1 MAALDDLLDS
11 ALDGFDDDFDDA
23 GDDEQLEMPPTLPP
37 AADGDIPVTPP
48 RAGTEPVEDVTS
60 PLIGQMLANLQE
72 LETTTGVSKEE
83 VGLLRSLIEN
93 LPSTASPSPSKAGK
107 APAVAAAAPPS
118 PTPAPTAASTAPSPP
133 PAAAAGKGK
142 AKADAAAVAITGPTM
157 ADATPE
163 PWPSCAARGPV
174 SELSFL
180 GGMLG
185 SKAPPPPPRAA
196 GPASPSSGGGPSFED
211 IMASA
216 SRQMSDNTEGVAA
229 GLEGGDVDGLDA
241 DEMAKMQDMMAKL
254 AAGLD
259 GEGGDGEESGLGIM
273 EQMME
278 HLLAKDVLYPSLLE
292 IQEKYPEYLEE
303 HGATLSKEDL
313 QKYTEQEQVIKE
325 ICSTYEDDSMDSKT
339 QVGKVMELME
349 KMQEYGAPPQEI
361 IKALD
366 VEVGP
371 DGMPSLGGL
380 LGGGI
385 PGMPGGDKCSI
396 M

>member
-11 ALDGFDDDFDDA
+11 ALDGFDDDDDVDDA
-23 GDDEQLEMPPTLPP
+23 GDELQLDTASPAIDE
-37 AADGDIPVTPP
+37 DVPVTPP
-48 RAGTEPVEDVTS
+48 RPGTEPMDDLTS

-72 LETTTGVSKEE
+72 LESTTGVSKEE
-83 VGLLRSLIEN
+83 VGLLRNLIEN
-93 LPSTASPSPSKAGK
+93 LPSTATPSTSPSKKGK
-107 APAVAAAAPPS
+107 APATTVTVPPPS
-118 PTPAPTAASTAPSPP
+118 PQPSSASATPKSEPKFKATAKA
-133 PAAAAGKGK
+133 PAAAA
-142 AKADAAAVAITGPTM
+142 AVVGPSM
-157 ADATPE
+157 VDGPLE
-163 PWPSCAARGPV
+163 PWPSCAAPQPAT
-174 SELSFL
+174 ELSFL
-180 GGMLG
+180 GGMLR
-185 SKAPPPPPRAA
+185 SKPPPPPPKAVGGAA
-196 GPASPSSGGGPSFED
+196 SLEANGMSFED

-229 GLEGGDVDGLDA
+229 GLDGLGAGADIDGLDP
-241 DEMAKMQDMMAKL
+241 EELAKMQDMMSKL

-259 GEGGDGEESGLGIM
+259 GEEGGDEGLGIM

-278 HLLAKDVLYPSLLE
+278 HLLAKDVY
-292 IQEKYPEYLEE
+292 IKEKYPEYLEE

-313 QKYTEQEQVIKE
+313 QKYTEQEEVIKE
-325 ICSTYEDDSMDSKT
+325 ICATYEDDALDTKK

-349 KMQEYGAPPQEI
+349 KMQAYGAPPQEI

-380 LGGGI
+380 LGGGGI
-385 PGMPGGDKCSI
+385 PGMPGGEKCSI